1 MWTISPAISQPKRI
15 SVKRHGARR
24 AFDAVY
30 DPTCTSL
37 MVGLWMK
44 RKVAPRN
51 TCRTSTLSR
60 YFFAGTLACNTS
72 NQFVIR

>member
-1 MWTISPAISQPKRI
+1 
-15 SVKRHGARR
+15 
-24 AFDAVY
+24 VY